1 MNQIRMDLIR
11 LNNISNPYNVFA
23 AQIDPQKYNKPDK
36 YSCPPEII
44 KRMYALK
51 HGVRYESHISN
62 QPIELFFFTHKR
74 DPCLDARFHIV
85 MTILR
90 YMMQFVPPKP
100 VKVDFVLTDIKKELP
115 LHGELI
121 GPSTLNTGYTDGINI
136 VVYREEEWLKVF
148 IHECMHFFMYD
159 AELRNKPRLLY
170 HLFPVHTTLNVNES
184 YCEIW
189 ARILNCCVI
198 SVMNDKNVY
207 TLLENER
214 KFSAQ
219 QMVKILNYMHL
230 TYDDLTH
237 KGIEFHENTNA
248 FAYLVLTA
256 IAMHDPESFVDWC
269 IQNTPS
275 KNILRIK
282 HAQDYVEFIQERYQL
297 PGFKATTHRTNRNL
311 STKMSINNIQL
322 YYENTKT

>member
-1 MNQIRMDLIR
+1 MNQIFMDLLR
-11 LNNISNPYNVFA
+11 FNVSNPYNAFA
-23 AQIDPQKYNKPDK
+23 AQINPQKYNKPYK
-36 YSCPPEII
+36 FSCPPEII
-44 KRMYALK
+44 KRMYAMK
-51 HGVRYESHISN
+51 HGVLYKSVISK
-62 QPIELFFFTHKR
+62 QPIEIFFFTHKY
-74 DPCLDARFHIV
+74 DNCLNRFHIV

-90 YMMQFVPPKP
+90 YMMHFVPPKP
-100 VKVDFVLTDIKKELP
+100 VKVDFVLTDIKKQLP
-115 LHGELI
+115 LRGESI

-159 AELRNKPRLLY
+159 AELRDKPRLLS

-198 SVMNDKNVY
+198 AVMNGKDID
-207 TLLENER
+207 TLLENEK

-219 QMVKILNYMHL
+219 QMVKILNYMDL

-237 KGIEFHENTNA
+237 KGIEFHEDTNT
-248 FAYLVLTA
+248 FAYLVIAA
-256 IAMHDPESFVDWC
+256 IAMHDPKKFVHWC
-269 IQNTPS
+269 STNNT
-275 KNILRIK
+275 ILLRIK
-282 HAQDYVEFIQERYQL
+282 NANDYVDFIQKRYQL
-297 PGFKATTHRTNRNL
+297 HSFKTMTHTTNRSL

-322 YYENTKT
+322 

>member
-1 MNQIRMDLIR
+1 MNQICMDLLR
-11 LNNISNPYNVFA
+11 FNDVPNPYNVFP
-23 AQIDPQKYNKPDK
+23 AQINPQKYNKPDK

-44 KRMYALK
+44 KRMHSMK
-51 HGVRYESHISN
+51 HGLLYKSHIYTAE
-62 QPIELFFFTHKR
+62 IEIFFFTHIQ
-74 DPCLDARFHIV
+74 DSCLERFHIV

-100 VKVDFVLTDIKKELP
+100 VKVDFVLTDIKKQLP
-115 LHGELI
+115 LRGELI
-121 GPSTLNTGYTDGINI
+121 GPSSLNTGYTDGINI

-159 AELRNKPRLLY
+159 SELRDKPQLLY
-170 HLFPVHTTLNVNES
+170 HLFPVHSTLNVNES

-198 SVMNDKNVY
+198 SVMNHKNVY

-230 TYDDLTH
+230 KYDDLTH
-237 KGIEFHENTNA
+237 KGTEFHENTNA

-256 IAMHDPESFVDWC
+256 IVIHDPVSFVDWC
-269 IQNTPS
+269 NDHNT
-275 KNILRIK
+275 ILLRIK
-282 HAQDYVEFIQERYQL
+282 NAHNFVAFIKNQYQL
-297 PGFKATTHRTNRNL
+297 PSFKSTTHRTNRSL

-322 YYENTKT
+322 